1 MSPKDCSSGKFCPS
15 AQPTALIVLRFAR
28 LLQLEN
34 CFYVDNCLQSVP
46 TPEEAKQLGDRL
58 QSNLSLAGF
67 EL

>member
-1 MSPKDCSSGKFCPS
+1 MSPRDCWSGKFYPS
-15 AQPTALIVLRFAR
+15 ALPAALIVLRFAR

-46 TPEEAKQLGDRL
+46 TTEEAKRLGDLL